1 MVRDREGVQWSEG
14 ERGGGRVQRE
24 GGKEVEE
31 KRFIAGF
38 NFPISGKDI
47 NRMYVYSLPSSL
59 ARKIFIFV

>member
-1 MVRDREGVQWSEG
+1 MGKGVRVVRDREGVQWREG
-14 ERGGGRVQRE
+14 ERGGEVQRE

-47 NRMYVYSLPSSL
+47 NRMYVYSLPSPL
-59 ARKIFIFV
+59 V